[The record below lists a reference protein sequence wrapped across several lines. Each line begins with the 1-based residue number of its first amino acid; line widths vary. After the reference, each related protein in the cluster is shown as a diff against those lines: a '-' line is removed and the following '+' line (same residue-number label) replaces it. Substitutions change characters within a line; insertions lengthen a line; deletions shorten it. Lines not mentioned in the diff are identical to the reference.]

1 MDKIKRYLDDHHS
14 LYCALEVTGIKKLYQ
29 ATRKRVINLL
39 GKDVKQVNIVGVD
52 MLFSL
57 EDPPTQIF
65 FSQPFFSG
73 ELYEIEVVRH
83 LAERLRDSSCFVDI
97 GANFGYYSVLAGKT
111 HATQGVLYMRLKWM

>member
-1 MDKIKRYLDDHHS
+1 
-14 LYCALEVTGIKKLYQ
+14 
-29 ATRKRVINLL
+29 
-39 GKDVKQVNIVGVD
+39 

-65 FSQPFFSG
+65 FNQPFFSG

-83 LAERLRDSSCFVDI
+83 LAESLRGSSCFVDI